1 MISVP
6 QRVLEAWTS
15 LAVEPAPFG
24 TGLINTT
31 LRGTIEGQPVVLQRL
46 HPVFGP
52 SVHEDIEAVTR
63 HLAARGRETPR
74 LIPTRSGA
82 LYALDDE
89 GRPWRAQ
96 SLVPDAH
103 SFDKLSADQ
112 VFEAGRLVADFHVAL
127 ADLEHRY
134 AHVRPG
140 VHDLPFRERALVEAI
155 AAHGEHRLHS
165 EVVALARRVEALRS
179 ATVAPE
185 GLPRRHAHGDLK
197 ASNLLFD
204 RATRRGRCL
213 VDLDTLA
220 EMVWP
225 FEIGD
230 ALRSWCNPHG
240 EDVTEARIDSS
251 AFAAALTGYAEGAQ
265 GLGLASREYG
275 LAARGVLTIA
285 VELAMRFLCDAL
297 EERYFGFD
305 ATRFERRGEHNLL
318 RARGQLSLAEDIGR
332 RLDELEALTAQAF
345 GLRSTRR

>member
-1 MISVP
+1 MP
-6 QRVLEAWTS
+6 QRVLDAWTS
-15 LAVEPAPFG
+15 LAVEPTPFG
-24 TGLINTT
+24 SGLINTT
-31 LRGTIEGQPVVLQRL
+31 LRGTIEGRPVVLQRL

-52 SVHEDIEAVTR
+52 SVHEDIEVVTR
-63 HLAARGRETPR
+63 HLAARGRETPT

-82 LYALDDE
+82 LYAKDDE

-96 SLVPDAH
+96 TLVPDAQ

-127 ADLEHRY
+127 SDLEHRY
-134 AHVRPG
+134 AHVRAG
-140 VHDLPFRERALVEAI
+140 VHDLPFRERALSDAI
-155 AAHGEHRLHS
+155 VAHGEHRLHG
-165 EVVALARRVEALRS
+165 EVVALARRVDALKPS
-179 ATVAPE
+179 TVDPE

-204 RATRRGRCL
+204 RATGRGRCL

-220 EMVWP
+220 SMVWP

-240 EDVTEARIDSS
+240 EDVTDARIDSA
-251 AFAAALTGYAEGAQ
+251 AFAAALAGYAEGAR
-265 GLGLASREYG
+265 GLSLAPSEHG

-285 VELAMRFLCDAL
+285 VELTMRFLCDAL

-305 ATRFERRGEHNLL
+305 ASRFQRRGEHNLL
-318 RARGQLSLAEDIGR
+318 RARGQLSLAEDIAR
-332 RLDELEALTAQAF
+332 RLGELEALGAKAF